1 MNAIDYAIKREVA
14 NNPIVREIDRARQ
27 RELWATVALL
37 VVVVAAALFLSW
49 QHARFLGYGYQTEA
63 LRQELALERQRTGRL
78 RLELETLQA
87 PRRIE
92 ERAMRE
98 LRLVRP
104 GPDQFQ
110 VIERVVPSEAPSS
123 SVVASR

>member
-27 RELWATVALL
+27 RELWASVGLL

-49 QHARFLGYGYQTEA
+49 QHARFLVYGYQTEA
-63 LRQELALERQRTGRL
+63 LRQELALKRQLSERL

-87 PRRIE
+87 PRLIE
-92 ERAMRE
+92 ERATRE
-98 LRLVRP
+98 LGLVRP

-110 VIERVVPSEAPSS
+110 VIPRVVPSEAPSS

>member
-1 MNAIDYAIKREVA
+1 VNAIDYAIKREVA
-14 NNPIVREIDRARQ
+14 NNPIVREVDRARQ

-49 QHARFLGYGYQTEA
+49 QHARFLDYGYQTET
-63 LRQELALERQRTGRL
+63 LRLELAAKRQTTEKL

-92 ERAMRE
+92 ERATRE
-98 LRLVRP
+98 LRLQRP
-104 GPDQFQ
+104 GLDQFQ
-110 VIERVVPSEAPSS
+110 VIERVVPSDTPSS